1 MLGTRSQQE
10 NALAMNIPANS
21 ISNGVNW
28 PTTQVGQESM
38 REYQIQETSTATED
52 QSSSKQASTRMYKY
66 LVVGTL
72 KDNSDVLVYARG
84 RKQRNVDREKIKLSI
99 TEEATR
105 QNSLDLSKPFQ
116 DQVSLSPY

>member
-1 MLGTRSQQE
+1 MSMR
-10 NALAMNIPANS
+10 
-21 ISNGVNW
+21 
-28 PTTQVGQESM
+28 M
-38 REYQIQETSTATED
+38 REYQIQETSTTTED